1 MSALIIGNWKSNGSK
16 ETNKLWFT
24 DFFKHIKD
32 DAESFSAICPPY
44 VYLNQIIDLCSKSNI
59 KIGAQDIDFS
69 QGARTGSI
77 SAKACK
83 DLGCNFS
90 IIGHSERR
98 EFFKEDNF
106 DIRKKLICAQEN
118 DLKIVMCIGEPIEIY
133 DSGSTKEFLKKQ
145 LTDSI
150 DGLNLFND
158 FIIAYEPI
166 WAIGSGKL
174 PSSEEINAIH
184 FYIKDIVQSASKN
197 NFTPKVIYG
206 GSVSSKNAEDL
217 FKEDHIDGALIG
229 GASLDG
235 KEFANIANIYVNRG
249 H

>member
-1 MSALIIGNWKSNGSK
+1 MYRRAYRNIWFRFNKRIFEETINW
-16 ETNKLWFT
+16 F
-24 DFFKHIKD
+24 
-32 DAESFSAICPPY
+32 
-44 VYLNQIIDLCSKSNI
+44 
-59 KIGAQDIDFS
+59 
-69 QGARTGSI
+69 
-77 SAKACK
+77 
-83 DLGCNFS
+83 
-90 IIGHSERR
+90 
-98 EFFKEDNF
+98 
-106 DIRKKLICAQEN
+106 
-118 DLKIVMCIGEPIEIY
+118 
-133 DSGSTKEFLKKQ
+133 
-145 LTDSI
+145 I

-197 NFTPKVIYG
+197 NFTPKVIYA